1 MTTPQ
6 TDVDTSGWK
15 QTPDGIPIPPPSPED
30 VLYETREAVAWIT
43 LNRPR
48 VLNAVNKSLT
58 RLFAAALDRAAADND
73 AKAVI
78 VIGAG
83 RAFCAG
89 GDMWSSLYPD
99 EDPAPSA
106 TEVQGK
112 IWSMSKPVIAAVRGH
127 ALGQGAQFVNVCDF
141 TVASETARIGEI
153 QIRQGFSPPTM
164 ISPYLMGIKHAK
176 EFMLLGDAL
185 TAEDAYRIGI
195 VNRVV
200 ADGELE
206 ATAEAMAKKL
216 AALPQATIRLNKALI
231 NRIYALAGFEQGFD
245 WHQDPEMVALSE
257 QKDAVAEERV
267 RIREEQGW
275 AAFKQERNKG
285 YSD

>member
-1 MTTPQ
+1 MTTPE
-6 TDVDTSGWK
+6 TDVDTSSWK

-30 VLYETREAVAWIT
+30 VLYEVRENIAWIT

-48 VLNAVNKSLT
+48 VLNAVNKNLT
-58 RLFAAALDRAAADND
+58 RLFARALDRAAVDD
-73 AKAVI
+73 DVKAVI
-78 VIGAG
+78 IIGAG

-99 EDPAPSA
+99 EEPAPEASA
-106 TEVQGK
+106 VQGR
-112 IWSMSKPVIAAVRGH
+112 IWSMPKPVIAAVRGH

-141 TVASETARIGEI
+141 TVASDTARIGEI
-153 QIRQGFSPPTM
+153 QIRQGFSPPTL
-164 ISPYLMGIKHAK
+164 ISPYLMGMKHAK
-176 EFMLLGDAL
+176 EFMLLGDAF

-200 ADGELE
+200 PDDELE

-216 AALPQATIRLNKALI
+216 AALPATAVRLNKALI
-231 NRIYALAGFEQGFD
+231 NRIYELAGFDQGFD
-245 WHQDPEMVALSE
+245 WRQDQAMLELSQ

-285 YSD
+285 YED

>member
-30 VLYETREAVAWIT
+30 VLYETREAVVWIT

-58 RLFAAALDRAAADND
+58 RLFAAALDRAAADDD

>member
-58 RLFAAALDRAAADND
+58 RLFAAALDRAAADDD

>member
-1 MTTPQ
+1 MTTPE
-6 TDVDTSGWK
+6 TDVDTSSWK

-30 VLYETREAVAWIT
+30 VLFEVRESIAWIT

-48 VLNAVNKSLT
+48 VLNAVNKNLT
-58 RLFAAALDRAAADND
+58 RLFAGALDRAAVDD
-73 AKAVI
+73 EVKAVI
-78 VIGAG
+78 IIGAG

-89 GDMWSSLYPD
+89 GDMWASLYPD
-99 EDPAPSA
+99 EEPAPEA
-106 TEVQGK
+106 TALQGR
-112 IWSMSKPVIAAVRGH
+112 IWSMPKPVIAAVRGH
-127 ALGQGAQFVNVCDF
+127 ALGQGAQFANVCDF

-164 ISPYLMGIKHAK
+164 ISPYVMGIKHAK

-200 ADGELE
+200 ADVALE
-206 ATAEAMAKKL
+206 ETAEAMAKKL
-216 AALPQATIRLNKALI
+216 AALPATTVRLNKALI

-245 WHQDPEMVALSE
+245 WRQDQAMVELSQ

-285 YSD
+285 YQD

>member
-1 MTTPQ
+1 MTTPA

-30 VLYETREAVAWIT
+30 VLYEVREHVAWIT

-58 RLFAAALDRAAADND
+58 RLFAAALDYAAADED

-78 VIGAG
+78 VIGSG

-200 ADGELE
+200 PDGELE
-206 ATAEAMAKKL
+206 ATAEAMARKL

>member
-1 MTTPQ
+1 MTTEQ
-6 TDVDTSGWK
+6 DVDTSSWK

-30 VLYETREAVAWIT
+30 VLYENRDGVGWIT

-48 VLNAVNKSLT
+48 VLNAVNKNVT
-58 RLFAAALDRAAADND
+58 RLLAAALDQAAADED

-78 VIGAG
+78 LIGAG

-99 EDPAPSA
+99 DQPAPEA
-106 TEVQGK
+106 AEVQGK
-112 IWSMSKPVIAAVRGH
+112 IWSMPKPVIAAVRGH

-141 TVASETARIGEI
+141 TVASDTARIGEI
-153 QIRQGFSPPTM
+153 QIRQGFFPPTL

-176 EFMLLGDAL
+176 EFMLLGDAF

-200 ADGELE
+200 PDAELE
-206 ATAEAMAKKL
+206 AAAEAMAKKL
-216 AALPQATIRLNKALI
+216 AALPATAVRLNKLLV
-231 NRIYALAGFEQGFD
+231 NRVYELAGFQQGFD
-245 WHQDPEMVALSE
+245 WRKDYALRTLSE
-257 QKDAVAEERV
+257 QKDEVAEARV

-275 AAFKQERNKG
+275 AAFKEERNKG
-285 YSD
+285 YQD